1 VFYQIFVDETVGL
14 EFVIKLYC
22 IDYRLFSDDSEDS
35 IQFMADSDEQ
45 LEDSAVVNK
54 ASVCTS
60 TDVELRV
67 VKKL

>member
-1 VFYQIFVDETVGL
+1 MDETVGL

>member
-1 VFYQIFVDETVGL
+1 MFYQIFVDETVGL